1 MAKWIR
7 TALVLLLACSF
18 ANAPEARAQ
27 QLLTLACKGT
37 AQSAIPDKNDPEPRE
52 PISMGIVLN
61 FATHTIQGFDYPIMI
76 RDANDATVVFGGNR
90 QSLSLESIIEG
101 YIDRVTEK
109 LEATEVLFDHA
120 ASKTLST
127 KNYRLR
133 CKPTQRLF

>member
-1 MAKWIR
+1 
-7 TALVLLLACSF
+7 
-18 ANAPEARAQ
+18 
-27 QLLTLACKGT
+27 
-37 AQSAIPDKNDPEPRE
+37 
-52 PISMGIVLN
+52 MGIVLN

-76 RDANDATVVFGGNR
+76 RDANGATVVFGGNR

-127 KNYRLR
+127 KNYRLQ